1 MPRIVTVAVSNRLNP
16 SIGRDALL
24 YPAMICAMIPALFK
38 LRIIL
43 LHPPKNS
50 RIGQSDA
57 TFRHHLDEIAG
68 AELKRQIP
76 PDAQDD
82 DFLVKVPPFEE
93 TLCRGRFR
101 HPSRYRQTPRVST
114 VCTRARWVT
123 YRSQTTHSILP
134 SLTMC

>member
-1 MPRIVTVAVSNRLNP
+1 MHL
-16 SIGRDALL
+16 
-24 YPAMICAMIPALFK
+24 
-38 LRIIL
+38 
-43 LHPPKNS
+43 PKNS
-50 RIGQSDA
+50 RMGQSDA

-93 TLCRGRFR
+93 ILCRGRFR

-114 VCTRARWVT
+114 VCTRTLYPTCPVALSRYMEPGGIEAGAVCRERQSLAIEPAVELRTPPWSPSQGK
-123 YRSQTTHSILP
+123 RSFAAQRTD
-134 SLTMC
+134 C